1 MHVMKTEILA
11 GLFHCLKLPNK
22 ERHQS
27 CPATSRCKYKNG
39 LPLIVNHFFYIV
51 NHFFVMNSRLSSG
64 FENVRIVLERL
75 WQGFDQGFDRIWTSY
90 GR

>member
-1 MHVMKTEILA
+1 MSFHVHLNHFFDREP
-11 GLFHCLKLPNK
+11 FFC
-22 ERHQS
+22 
-27 CPATSRCKYKNG
+27 
-39 LPLIVNHFFYIV
+39 IVNHFL
-51 NHFFVMNSRLSSG
+51 VMNSRLSSG